1 MNFNDY
7 QSSVSYIRELL
18 GGRKPSIGLVLGSGL
33 GSLGDTIEDPIIIP
47 YKDIPNFPIST
58 AIGHKGNLICGYIAD
73 HCVIAM
79 QGRFHY
85 FEGYPMEKVTFP
97 IRIMKLLGVETL
109 FVSNAAGGI
118 NQTFKV
124 GDLMVIKDQINMLP
138 NPLIGPNI
146 EEFGPRFPDMTV
158 PFDAELR
165 RKAHE
170 IAATLVLELRDG
182 VYVAVTGPTYETPG
196 EYKFFRGVGGDAA
209 GMSTAPEVIVARHCG
224 LRVFG
229 ISVITNVTEDNFFE
243 RNESNDGEEV
253 VIAAI
258 AASSKMTKLFTELI
272 RSL

>member
-1 MNFNDY
+1 MTFKDY
-7 QSSVSYIRELL
+7 QSSAAYIQELL
-18 GGRKPSIGLVLGSGL
+18 GGRKPSVGLVLGSGL
-33 GSLGDTIEDPIIIP
+33 GSLGDSIQEPIVIP
-47 YKDIPNFPIST
+47 YRDIPNFPIST

-73 HCVIAM
+73 HCVMAM

-124 GDLMVIKDQINMLP
+124 GDLMVIKDQINLLP
-138 NPLIGPNI
+138 NPLIGPNV
-146 EEFGPRFPDMTV
+146 EEFGPRFPDMTR
-158 PFDAELR
+158 PFDPQLR
-165 RKAHE
+165 NLAHE
-170 IAATLVLELRDG
+170 IAANLGIELRDG
-182 VYVAVTGPTYETPG
+182 VYVAVTGPAYETPG

-229 ISVITNVTEDNFFE
+229 MSVITNVTEDNFFE
-243 RNESNDGEEV
+243 HNESNDGEEV

-258 AASSKMTKLFTELI
+258 AASSKMTKLFTEII
-272 RSL
+272 RTL

>member
-1 MNFNDY
+1 MTFKDY
-7 QSSVSYIRELL
+7 QSSAAYIQELL
-18 GGRKPSIGLVLGSGL
+18 GGRKPSVGLVLGSGL
-33 GSLGDTIEDPIIIP
+33 GSLGDSIQEPIVIP
-47 YKDIPNFPIST
+47 YRDIPNFPIST

-73 HCVIAM
+73 HCVMAM

-124 GDLMVIKDQINMLP
+124 GDLMVIKDQINLLP
-138 NPLIGPNI
+138 NPLIGPNV
-146 EEFGPRFPDMTV
+146 EEFGPRFPDMTR
-158 PFDAELR
+158 PFDPQLR
-165 RKAHE
+165 SLAHE
-170 IAATLVLELRDG
+170 IAANLGIELRDG
-182 VYVAVTGPTYETPG
+182 VYVAVTGPAYETTG

-229 ISVITNVTEDNFFE
+229 MSVITNVTEDNFFE
-243 RNESNDGEEV
+243 HNESNDGEEV

-258 AASSKMTKLFTELI
+258 AASSKMTKLFTEII
-272 RSL
+272 RTL